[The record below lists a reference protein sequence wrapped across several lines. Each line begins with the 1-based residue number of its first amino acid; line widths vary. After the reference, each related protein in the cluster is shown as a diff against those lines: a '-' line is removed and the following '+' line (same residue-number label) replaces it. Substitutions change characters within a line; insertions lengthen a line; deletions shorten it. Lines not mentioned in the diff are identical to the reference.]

1 MILIYLIVIL
11 LAGAFLAWITGKIN
25 HVLPRIISLTVL
37 SVDLIIVL
45 HYLQSATLGKDWL
58 VDVKLEWIPALGISL
73 HLALDGLSLVLLIL
87 TFFLGIISVIISWKE
102 IDSKTGFFHFNL
114 LLILAGI
121 TGVFLSL
128 DLFLFYFFWELM
140 LVPMYFLIGIWGHEN
155 RTAASN
161 KFFLYT
167 QASGLLM
174 FIAIIAL
181 YFVHGKATGIY
192 SFDYLQLLGTKMPT
206 STAMLI
212 MLGFL
217 AAFLVKL
224 PVVPLHN
231 WLPDAHTEAPTAG
244 SLILAALLLKT
255 GAYGLLR
262 FIVPLFPSEAV
273 TFAPVGMLLGVIG
286 ILYGAK
292 LAFAQTDLK
301 RLVAYTSV
309 SHMGFVIL
317 GVFSFNEIAYQ
328 GVVIQMIA
336 HGISTGA
343 LFILVGQLYERVHT
357 RDINKMGGLWEK
369 VPVMGAIGLIFSMA
383 SLGLPGLGNFIAELL
398 ILIGAFKANI
408 LMSCLASLGLI
419 AATLYSLRI
428 VQKVFLGNKN
438 TDWKMND
445 MTLREKV
452 VSASLVIAILWLGLF
467 PKPVLEAAK
476 PALLKTLKNQKEMT
490 FLYSPPTPSL
500 LRKEGAIHRYAE
512 HYKSIQR
519 NRSIFTFHYIVLR
532 TENKTYLKGSDSLI
546 ISEPLSRNLP
556 SLRSREGMGVSMYE
570 RKEMPDRKDVS
581 KWHPPVRSGG
591 PTYCLW
597 ISNYIL

>member
-1 MILIYLIVIL
+1 MILVYLIVVLLTGAIL
-11 LAGAFLAWITGKIN
+11 ALIAGKRNTLW
-25 HVLPRIISLTVL
+25 PRIISLVAL
-37 SVDLIIVL
+37 STDLVLIIASV
-45 HYLQSATLGKDWL
+45 SRPVTTDNTWL
-58 VDVKLEWIPALGISL
+58 IDFKLDWIPEFGISL
-73 HLALDGLSLVLLIL
+73 HLALDGLSLVMLLL
-87 TFFLGIISVIISWKE
+87 TFFLGIIAVIISWKE
-102 IDSKTGFFHFNL
+102 INSKVGFFHFNL

-121 TGVFLSL
+121 IGVFLSL

-174 FIAIIAL
+174 FISILAL
-181 YFVHGKATGIY
+181 YFVHGRSTGSY
-192 SFDYLQLLGTKMPT
+192 TFDYMQLLGTEMPA
-206 STAMLI
+206 STGLLI
-212 MLGFL
+212 MSGFL

-262 FIVPLFPSEAV
+262 FTVPLFPSASV

-317 GVFSFNEIAYQ
+317 GVYSFNELAYQ
-328 GVVIQMIA
+328 GVVMQMIA

-343 LFILVGQLYERVHT
+343 LFILVGQLYERIHT
-357 RDINKMGGLWEK
+357 RDLSKMGGLWEK
-369 VPVMGAIGLIFSMA
+369 APVMGAIGLIFSMA

-398 ILIGAFKANI
+398 ILIGVFKTSI
-408 LMSCLASLGLI
+408 VMSCLASLGLI
-419 AATLYSLRI
+419 AATIYSLRI

-438 TDWKMND
+438 NDWQLND
-445 MTLREKV
+445 LNVREKI
-452 VSASLVIAILWLGLF
+452 VSAAMVIVIVWLGLF
-467 PKPVLEAAK
+467 PRPVFNIAK
-476 PALLKTLKNQKEMT
+476 PALLKTLDAQKEKI
-490 FLYSPPTPSL
+490 TPDPGIS
-500 LRKEGAIHRYAE
+500 KNEAAQ
-512 HYKSIQR
+512 KSISFFR
-519 NRSIFTFHYIVLR
+519 L
-532 TENKTYLKGSDSLI
+532 TELCIKQ
-546 ISEPLSRNLP
+546 
-556 SLRSREGMGVSMYE
+556 
-570 RKEMPDRKDVS
+570 
-581 KWHPPVRSGG
+581 
-591 PTYCLW
+591 
-597 ISNYIL
+597 

>member
-11 LAGAFLAWITGKIN
+11 LAGAFISWITGRIN
-25 HVLPRIISLTVL
+25 AVWPRIISLAVL
-37 SVDLIIVL
+37 SIDLIIIIIYVL
-45 HYLQSATLGKDWL
+45 NSFPSGNSWL
-58 VDVKLEWIPALGISL
+58 ININLNWIPAFGISF
-73 HLALDGLSLVLLIL
+73 HLALDGLSLVMLIL

-102 IDSKTGFFHFNL
+102 INKQVGFFHFNL

-121 TGVFLSL
+121 TGVFLAL

-174 FIAIIAL
+174 FISIIAL
-181 YFVHGKATGIY
+181 YFVHGRTTGIY
-192 SFDYLQLLGTKMPT
+192 SFDYLQLLGTNMPA

-262 FIVPLFPSEAV
+262 FIVPLFPSQAV

-343 LFILVGQLYERVHT
+343 LFILVGQLYERIHT

-398 ILIGAFKANI
+398 ILIGAFKANV

-419 AATLYSLRI
+419 AATIYSLRI
-428 VQKVFLGNKN
+428 VQKVFLGKKD

-445 MTLREKV
+445 LTLREKV
-452 VSASLVIAILWLGLF
+452 VSAALVIAIVWLGLF
-467 PKPVLEAAK
+467 PQPVLNTAK
-476 PALLKTLKNQKEMT
+476 PALLKTLNKQKEIT
-490 FLYSPPTPSL
+490 FQNSIPNSDNAENILCEPSCNPL
-500 LRKEGAIHRYAE
+500 C
-512 HYKSIQR
+512 
-519 NRSIFTFHYIVLR
+519 TFVVKANSFNH
-532 TENKTYLKGSDSLI
+532 KGSQ
-546 ISEPLSRNLP
+546 
-556 SLRSREGMGVSMYE
+556 
-570 RKEMPDRKDVS
+570 S
-581 KWHPPVRSGG
+581 K
-591 PTYCLW
+591 TQ
-597 ISNYIL
+597 SNTKGKKLL

>member
-1 MILIYLIVIL
+1 MVFVIIHHRDCYNIDFYAHQMILIYLIGIL
-11 LAGAFLAWITGKIN
+11 LAGAFLAWITGKKN
-25 HVLPRIISLTVL
+25 SLWPRIISLVSL
-37 SVDLIIVL
+37 GIDLIFIILFV
-45 HYLQSATLGKDWL
+45 YTSAQSEKDWL
-58 VDVKLEWIPALGISL
+58 IDIKYNWIPAFGISL
-73 HLALDGLSLVLLIL
+73 HLALDGLSLVMLIL
-87 TFFLGIISVIISWKE
+87 TFFLGIISVIISWRE
-102 IDSKTGFFHFNL
+102 IDTKSGFFHFNL

-155 RTAASN
+155 RTAAAN

-174 FIAIIAL
+174 LIAIIAL
-181 YFVHGKATGIY
+181 FFIHGHSTGIY
-192 SFDYLQLLGTKMPT
+192 TFDYLQLLGTKMQG
-206 STAMLI
+206 SAGLLI

-262 FIVPLFPSEAV
+262 FIVPLFPSEALD
-273 TFAPVGMLLGVIG
+273 FAPVGMLLGVAG

-317 GVFSFNEIAYQ
+317 GVFSFNELAYQ

-343 LFILVGQLYERVHT
+343 LFVLVGQLYERIHS

-369 VPVMGAIGLIFSMA
+369 TPVIGAIGLIFSMA

-408 LMSCLASLGLI
+408 LMSCLASIGLI
-419 AATLYSLRI
+419 ASTIYSLRI
-428 VQKVFLGNKN
+428 VQRVFLGHKN
-438 TDWKMND
+438 TDWQID
-445 MTLREKV
+445 DLTIREKAV
-452 VSASLVIAILWLGLF
+452 QAALIIAIIWLGLF
-467 PKPVLEAAK
+467 PRPVLNTAK
-476 PALLKTLKNQKEMT
+476 PALLKTLNKQKEIT
-490 FLYSPPTPSL
+490 FQAP
-500 LRKEGAIHRYAE
+500 G
-512 HYKSIQR
+512 
-519 NRSIFTFHYIVLR
+519 NRTRDVKTFATFTV
-532 TENKTYLKGSDSLI
+532 N
-546 ISEPLSRNLP
+546 
-556 SLRSREGMGVSMYE
+556 
-570 RKEMPDRKDVS
+570 
-581 KWHPPVRSGG
+581 
-591 PTYCLW
+591 
-597 ISNYIL
+597 

>member
-11 LAGAFLAWITGKIN
+11 LAGAILSWFTGKN
-25 HVLPRIISLTVL
+25 NPVQPRIISLIAL
-37 SVDLIIVL
+37 SIDLIIISLYVIRSIPS
-45 HYLQSATLGKDWL
+45 YKDWL
-58 VDVKLEWIPALGISL
+58 IDIKFDWIPAFGISM
-73 HLALDGLSLVLLIL
+73 HLALDGLSLVMLIL
-87 TFFLGIISVIISWKE
+87 TFFLGIISVIISWNE
-102 IDSKTGFFHFNL
+102 INSKVGFFHFNL

-174 FIAIIAL
+174 FISIIAL
-181 YFVHGKATGIY
+181 YFVHGHSTGVY
-192 SFDYLQLLGTKMPT
+192 TFDYLQLLGTSMPS
-206 STAMLI
+206 STAFLI

-262 FIVPLFPSEAV
+262 FIVPLFPSESV
-273 TFAPVGMLLGVIG
+273 TFAPIGMLLGVAG

-317 GVFSFNEIAYQ
+317 GVFSFNELAYQ

-343 LFILVGQLYERVHT
+343 LFVLVGQLYERIHT

-369 VPVMGAIGLIFSMA
+369 APVMGATGLIFSMA

-398 ILIGAFKANI
+398 ILIGAFKANV

-419 AATLYSLRI
+419 AATIYSLRI
-428 VQKVFLGNKN
+428 VQKVFLGKKN
-438 TDWKMND
+438 TDWQMND
-445 MTLREKV
+445 LTLREKV
-452 VSASLVIAILWLGLF
+452 VSAALVIVIVWLGLF
-467 PKPVLEAAK
+467 PQPVLNTAK
-476 PALLKTLKNQKEMT
+476 PALLKTLNKQKEIT
-490 FLYSPPTPSL
+490 FQNSIPNSDNAENILCEPSCNPL
-500 LRKEGAIHRYAE
+500 C
-512 HYKSIQR
+512 
-519 NRSIFTFHYIVLR
+519 TFVVKANSFNH
-532 TENKTYLKGSDSLI
+532 KGSQ
-546 ISEPLSRNLP
+546 
-556 SLRSREGMGVSMYE
+556 
-570 RKEMPDRKDVS
+570 S
-581 KWHPPVRSGG
+581 K
-591 PTYCLW
+591 TQ
-597 ISNYIL
+597 SNTKGKKLL

>member
-1 MILIYLIVIL
+1 MILLYLIAIL
-11 LAGAFLAWITGKIN
+11 LAGSFLAWITGRRN
-25 HVLPRIISLTVL
+25 FLLPRIISLVALTIN
-37 SVDLIIVL
+37 LIIIIL
-45 HYLQSATLGKDWL
+45 YILTSAPSDKDWL
-58 VDVKLEWIPALGISL
+58 IDIKLDWIPAFGISL
-73 HLALDGLSLVLLIL
+73 HLALDGLSLVMLIL

-102 IDSKTGFFHFNL
+102 IDSKVGFFNFNL

-121 TGVFLSL
+121 TGVFISL

-174 FIAIIAL
+174 FMAIIAL
-181 YFVHGKATGIY
+181 YFVHGHSTGIY
-192 SFDYLQLLGTKMPT
+192 TFDYQQLLGTEMPE
-206 STAMLI
+206 STALII

-262 FIVPLFPSEAV
+262 FIVPLFPSESL
-273 TFAPVGMLLGVIG
+273 TFAPVGMLLGVTG

-309 SHMGFVIL
+309 SHMGFVML
-317 GVFSFNEIAYQ
+317 GVFSFNELAYQ

-343 LFILVGQLYERVHT
+343 LFVLVGQLYERIHT

-369 VPVMGAIGLIFSMA
+369 TPVMGAIGLIFSMA
-383 SLGLPGLGNFIAELL
+383 SLGLPGMGNFIAELL
-398 ILIGAFKANI
+398 TLIGAFKANVLI
-408 LMSCLASLGLI
+408 SCLASLGLI
-419 AATLYSLRI
+419 AATIYSLRI
-428 VQKVFLGNKN
+428 VQKVFFGNKN
-438 TDWKMND
+438 TDWKIHD
-445 MTLREKV
+445 LTLREKA
-452 VSASLVIAILWLGLF
+452 VSAALVIVIVWLGLF
-467 PKPVLEAAK
+467 PQPVLNTAR
-476 PALLKTLKNQKEMT
+476 PALLKILNKRNEITLVDGADNRDSSLFLLEHLFSTAKHAEGRNVNKELSQGT
-490 FLYSPPTPSL
+490 WSTSSQALQDSTES
-500 LRKEGAIHRYAE
+500 HR
-512 HYKSIQR
+512 
-519 NRSIFTFHYIVLR
+519 N
-532 TENKTYLKGSDSLI
+532 
-546 ISEPLSRNLP
+546 EPF
-556 SLRSREGMGVSMYE
+556 
-570 RKEMPDRKDVS
+570 
-581 KWHPPVRSGG
+581 
-591 PTYCLW
+591 
-597 ISNYIL
+597 

>member
-1 MILIYLIVIL
+1 MILVYLIIIL
-11 LAGAFLAWITGKIN
+11 LAGAFLAWFTGKYN
-25 HVLPRIISLTVL
+25 PVLSRIISIAAIAFDLVL
-37 SVDLIIVL
+37 ILIFTFSP
-45 HYLQSATLGKDWL
+45 HPTASDWL
-58 VDVKLEWIPALGISL
+58 VDLKLPWIAVFGISL
-73 HLALDGLSLVLLIL
+73 HLALDGLSLVMIIL

-102 IDSKTGFFHFNL
+102 IETKIGFFHFNL

-181 YFVHGKATGIY
+181 YFIHGNATGLY
-192 SFDYLQLLGTKMPT
+192 SFDYTDLLGTVINSPT
-206 STAMLI
+206 SFLI
-212 MLGFL
+212 MFGFL

-255 GAYGLLR
+255 GAYGLIR
-262 FIVPLFPSEAV
+262 FIVPLFPSESV
-273 TFAPVGMLLGVIG
+273 TFAPIGMLLGVIG
-286 ILYGAK
+286 ILYGAM
-292 LAFAQTDLK
+292 LAFSQTDLK

-317 GVFSFNEIAYQ
+317 GVFSFNELAYQ
-328 GVVIQMIA
+328 GVVVQMIA

-343 LFILVGQLYERVHT
+343 LFVLVGQLYERIHT
-357 RDINKMGGLWEK
+357 RDLNKMGGLWEK
-369 VPVMGAIGLIFSMA
+369 APVMGATGLIFSMA

-398 ILIGAFKANI
+398 ILVGAFKANI
-408 LMSCLASLGLI
+408 LMSCFACLGLI
-419 AATLYSLRI
+419 AATIYSLRI
-428 VQKVFLGNKN
+428 VQKVFLGHKT

-445 MTLREKV
+445 LTLREKA
-452 VSASLVIAILWLGLF
+452 VSALLIASIVWLGLF
-467 PKPVLEAAK
+467 PQPVLNTAR
-476 PALLKTLKNQKEMT
+476 PAILKTLEKHEDIT
-490 FLYSPPTPSL
+490 VSGSL
-500 LRKEGAIHRYAE
+500 RTYTELQREAQSYTEDYALSIHRRAPGI
-512 HYKSIQR
+512 H
-519 NRSIFTFHYIVLR
+519 NTF
-532 TENKTYLKGSDSLI
+532 K
-546 ISEPLSRNLP
+546 
-556 SLRSREGMGVSMYE
+556 
-570 RKEMPDRKDVS
+570 
-581 KWHPPVRSGG
+581 
-591 PTYCLW
+591 
-597 ISNYIL
+597 

>member
-1 MILIYLIVIL
+1 MDYREHNPV
-11 LAGAFLAWITGKIN
+11 W
-25 HVLPRIISLTVL
+25 PRIISITALTI
-37 SVDLIIVL
+37 DLILIL
-45 HYLQSATLGKDWL
+45 LFALKILPSEREWL
-58 VDVKLEWIPALGISL
+58 ADIRIDWIPAFGISL
-73 HLALDGLSLVLLIL
+73 HLALDGFSLVMLIL
-87 TFFLGIISVIISWKE
+87 TFFLGIVSVIISWKE
-102 IDSKTGFFHFNL
+102 IGSKVGFFHFNL

-174 FIAIIAL
+174 FIAIISL
-181 YFVHGKATGIY
+181 YFIHGRSTGVY
-192 SFDYLQLLGTKMPT
+192 SFDYLQLLGTNMSPT
-206 STAMLI
+206 TAMLI

-262 FIVPLFPSEAV
+262 FVVPLFPSEAV
-273 TFAPVGMLLGVIG
+273 TFAPIGMLLGVIG

-328 GVVIQMIA
+328 GVVIQMVA

-343 LFILVGQLYERVHT
+343 LFILVGQLYERIHT

-369 VPVMGAIGLIFSMA
+369 VPVMGAVGLVFSMA

-398 ILIGAFKANI
+398 ILIGAFKVNV

-419 AATLYSLRI
+419 AATIYSLRI

-438 TDWKMND
+438 TDFKMSD
-445 MTLREKV
+445 LTIREKV
-452 VSASLVIAILWLGLF
+452 VSALMVLAILWLGLF
-467 PKPVLEAAK
+467 PKPVLNAAK
-476 PALLKTLKNQKEMT
+476 PAILKTLNNMKEISYNYPRRSSDKILCDPSCKPLYTFVVEKSFLTTKEHEVKTRETQRKN
-490 FLYSPPTPSL
+490 
-500 LRKEGAIHRYAE
+500 
-512 HYKSIQR
+512 
-519 NRSIFTFHYIVLR
+519 R
-532 TENKTYLKGSDSLI
+532 TI
-546 ISEPLSRNLP
+546 NLF
-556 SLRSREGMGVSMYE
+556 EV
-570 RKEMPDRKDVS
+570 
-581 KWHPPVRSGG
+581 
-591 PTYCLW
+591 
-597 ISNYIL
+597 

>member
-1 MILIYLIVIL
+1 VVSDVIYSWHCIDFNLFDLQMILVYLIAVL
-11 LAGAFLAWITGKIN
+11 LAGAVLALITGSRN
-25 HVLPRIISLTVL
+25 TVWPRIISLVAL
-37 SVDLIIVL
+37 STDLILIIA
-45 HYLQSATLGKDWL
+45 SAFRPATTDNAWL
-58 VDVKLEWIPALGISL
+58 IDSKLDWIPEFGISL
-73 HLALDGLSLVLLIL
+73 HLALDGLSLVMLLL
-87 TFFLGIISVIISWKE
+87 TFFLGIIAVIISWKE
-102 IDSKTGFFHFNL
+102 INAKVGFFHFNL

-121 TGVFLSL
+121 IGVFLSL

-155 RTAASN
+155 RKAASN

-174 FIAIIAL
+174 FISILAL
-181 YFVHGKATGIY
+181 YFVHGRTTGSY
-192 SFDYLQLLGTKMPT
+192 TFDYMQLLGTEM
-206 STAMLI
+206 SASAGLLI
-212 MLGFL
+212 MSGFL

-262 FIVPLFPSEAV
+262 FTVPLFPSASV

-317 GVFSFNEIAYQ
+317 GVFSFNELAYQ
-328 GVVIQMIA
+328 GVVMQMIA

-343 LFILVGQLYERVHT
+343 LFILVGQLYERIHT
-357 RDINKMGGLWEK
+357 RDLNKMGGLWEK
-369 VPVMGAIGLIFSMA
+369 APVMGAIGLIFSMA

-398 ILIGAFKANI
+398 ILMGVFKTSVVMA
-408 LMSCLASLGLI
+408 CLACLGLI
-419 AATLYSLRI
+419 AATIYSLRI

-438 TDWKMND
+438 KDWELND
-445 MTLREKV
+445 LNVREKI
-452 VSASLVIAILWLGLF
+452 VSAAMVIIIVWLGLF
-467 PKPVLEAAK
+467 PRPVFNTAR
-476 PALLKTLKNQKEMT
+476 PALLKTLDAQKENI
-490 FLYSPPTPSL
+490 TPDPGIS
-500 LRKEGAIHRYAE
+500 KNETSD
-512 HYKSIQR
+512 KSISLFQ
-519 NRSIFTFHYIVLR
+519 I
-532 TENKTYLKGSDSLI
+532 TELCIKQ
-546 ISEPLSRNLP
+546 
-556 SLRSREGMGVSMYE
+556 
-570 RKEMPDRKDVS
+570 
-581 KWHPPVRSGG
+581 
-591 PTYCLW
+591 
-597 ISNYIL
+597 

>member
-11 LAGAFLAWITGKIN
+11 LAGAFLAWLTGKRN
-25 HVLPRIISLTVL
+25 HIWPRIISFVAL
-37 SVDLIIVL
+37 STDLILIIL
-45 HYLQSATLGKDWL
+45 YLLQSNPSEDWL
-58 VDVKLEWIPALGISL
+58 IDIKFNWIPEFGISL
-73 HLALDGLSLVLLIL
+73 HLALDGLSLVMLIL

-102 IDSKTGFFHFNL
+102 IDSKVGFFHFNL

-174 FIAIIAL
+174 FISIIAL
-181 YFVHGKATGIY
+181 YFVHGHSTGLY
-192 SFDYLQLLGTKMPT
+192 TFDYLQLLGTRMAD
-206 STAMLI
+206 STGLLI

-262 FIVPLFPSEAV
+262 FIVPLFPSESV
-273 TFAPVGMLLGVIG
+273 TFAPIGMLLGVAG

-317 GVFSFNEIAYQ
+317 GVFSFNELAYQ

-343 LFILVGQLYERVHT
+343 LFILVGQLYERIHT

-369 VPVMGAIGLIFSMA
+369 APVMGAIGLIFSMA

-408 LMSCLASLGLI
+408 LMSCLSSLGLI
-419 AATLYSLRI
+419 AATIYSLRI

-445 MTLREKV
+445 LTLREKV
-452 VSASLVIAILWLGLF
+452 VSALLVIAIVWLGLF
-467 PKPVLEAAK
+467 PQPVLDTTK
-476 PALLKTLKNQKEMT
+476 PSLLKTLIKHREIT
-490 FLYSPPTPSL
+490 FQNP
-500 LRKEGAIHRYAE
+500 
-512 HYKSIQR
+512 
-519 NRSIFTFHYIVLR
+519 V
-532 TENKTYLKGSDSLI
+532 NKTGDTYFYFSMACL
-546 ISEPLSRNLP
+546 RNP
-556 SLRSREGMGVSMYE
+556 
-570 RKEMPDRKDVS
+570 
-581 KWHPPVRSGG
+581 
-591 PTYCLW
+591 
-597 ISNYIL
+597 

>member
-11 LAGAFLAWITGKIN
+11 LAGAFLAWITGKQN
-25 HVLPRIISLTVL
+25 QVLPRIISLIAL
-37 SVDLIIVL
+37 SIDLILIISFA
-45 HYLQSATLGKDWL
+45 LQSVPSNKDWL
-58 VDVKLEWIPALGISL
+58 IDIKLEWIPAFGISL
-73 HLALDGLSLVLLIL
+73 HLALDGLSLVMLIL

-102 IDSKTGFFHFNL
+102 IDSKVGFFHFNL

-174 FIAIIAL
+174 FISIIAL
-181 YFVHGKATGIY
+181 YFVHGHSTGLY
-192 SFDYLQLLGTKMPT
+192 TFDYLQLLGTEMPS
-206 STAMLI
+206 STAMMI

-262 FIVPLFPSEAV
+262 FIVPLFPSESV
-273 TFAPVGMLLGVIG
+273 TFAPIGMLLGVIG

-317 GVFSFNEIAYQ
+317 GVFSFNELAYQ
-328 GVVIQMIA
+328 GVVIQMVA

-343 LFILVGQLYERVHT
+343 LFILVGQLYERIHT

-369 VPVMGAIGLIFSMA
+369 APVMGAVGLIFSMA

-419 AATLYSLRI
+419 AATIYSLRI

-438 TDWKMND
+438 TDWKMDDLN
-445 MTLREKV
+445 LREKI

-467 PKPVLEAAK
+467 PKPVLDTAK
-476 PALLKTLKNQKEMT
+476 PALLKTLNKQKEIT
-490 FLYSPPTPSL
+490 FQSPANKVGDCFINIAL
-500 LRKEGAIHRYAE
+500 FNRKGRKVPIVFG
-512 HYKSIQR
+512 ITQR
-519 NRSIFTFHYIVLR
+519 SQNTQ
-532 TENKTYLKGSDSLI
+532 
-546 ISEPLSRNLP
+546 
-556 SLRSREGMGVSMYE
+556 
-570 RKEMPDRKDVS
+570 
-581 KWHPPVRSGG
+581 
-591 PTYCLW
+591 
-597 ISNYIL
+597 